1 MKETKIDKVFRYMQ
15 KYRTITPIE
24 AYKFCGT
31 MRLSAVIYE
40 LKKQGIKIKTEMVRV
55 TTRDGWTY
63 VAQYSFEEK

>member
-1 MKETKIDKVFRYMQ
+1 MTKTKITKVFEYMK

-40 LKKQGIKIKTEMVRV
+40 LKKRNFKIKTDMVRV

-63 VAQYSFEEK
+63 VAQYSFEE